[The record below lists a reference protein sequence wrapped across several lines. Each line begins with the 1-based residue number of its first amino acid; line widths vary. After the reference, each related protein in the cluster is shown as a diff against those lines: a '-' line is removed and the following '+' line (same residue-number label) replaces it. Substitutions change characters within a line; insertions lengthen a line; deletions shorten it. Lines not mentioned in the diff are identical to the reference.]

1 MPDEPRWLTAAE
13 MDAWLP
19 LLAVI
24 NQLPQ
29 ALDQQLRT
37 DAGISH
43 VYYSMLALLSNAP
56 DRTMT
61 MGELARDSFTSPSR
75 LTHAVASMEKRG
87 WVARCADP
95 GNRRIQNVSL
105 TDDGVTLLVRIA
117 PGHVDEV
124 RRRVFDR
131 LSPSQV
137 EQLRDIASTLAEQS

>member
-1 MPDEPRWLTAAE
+1 MSDEPRWLTAAE

-24 NQLPQ
+24 NLLPQ

-95 GNRRIQNVSL
+95 ENRRIQNVSL
-105 TDDGVTLLVRIA
+105 TDNGVELLVRIA

-131 LSPSQV
+131 LSPAQV
-137 EQLRDIASTLAEQS
+137 DQLRDIASTLAEQG